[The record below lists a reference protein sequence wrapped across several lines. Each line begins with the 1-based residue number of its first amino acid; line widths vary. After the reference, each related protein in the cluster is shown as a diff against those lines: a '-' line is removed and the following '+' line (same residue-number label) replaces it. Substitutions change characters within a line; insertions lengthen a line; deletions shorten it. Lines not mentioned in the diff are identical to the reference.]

1 LQPRQQIV
9 GRAFDSSRM
18 TGRHN
23 FPKLEVTTSENRSIF
38 PINQKNTKDQEM
50 ADNEPTK
57 PDYLLFDEM
66 KEVSATVRRTRS
78 AQGKKNPEDVPF
90 GTPEWIE
97 VSTDLMRD
105 MCVAMGGDPDA
116 WPALPNIE

>member
-1 LQPRQQIV
+1 
-9 GRAFDSSRM
+9 M
-18 TGRHN
+18 TVRHN

>member
-1 LQPRQQIV
+1 
-9 GRAFDSSRM
+9 
-18 TGRHN
+18 
-23 FPKLEVTTSENRSIF
+23 
-38 PINQKNTKDQEM
+38 M

-105 MCVAMGGDPDA
+105 MCVAMGGAPDA